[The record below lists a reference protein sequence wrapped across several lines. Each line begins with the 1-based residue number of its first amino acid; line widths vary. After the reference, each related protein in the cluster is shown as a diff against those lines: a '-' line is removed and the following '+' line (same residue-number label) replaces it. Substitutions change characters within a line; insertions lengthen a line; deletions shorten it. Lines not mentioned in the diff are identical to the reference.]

1 MFDERVG
8 DLCFILSK
16 FGLDEECDV
25 FMHAD
30 DITGGF
36 EAISFKLLSH
46 LAQSYLVKEFQEFSS
61 CWDIMMCHHTEKI
74 HVGKIKS
81 MPMTLLFGR

>member
-46 LAQSYLVKEFQEFSS
+46 LAQSYLVKEF
-61 CWDIMMCHHTEKI
+61 
-74 HVGKIKS
+74 
-81 MPMTLLFGR
+81 